1 MIDNAVLLTYCAIV
15 AGFVC
20 IPGPATL
27 MTIARTTTS
36 GTRAGI
42 ATGAGISAG
51 DIVHTFFAIVGISA
65 LIAASASLFTVVKI
79 VGAAYLFW
87 LGIKAMR
94 TGGAPGA
101 ATVEKKCS
109 AGKAFSQ
116 AIVAEVLNPKT
127 ALFFLAFLP
136 QFVHPENGNVQI
148 QLLILGI
155 IYSGLGFVSTLF
167 VALGASKISGFLNEN
182 AFSRKWMGKIIGC
195 IYCGLGLR
203 IAFQQR

>member
-1 MIDNAVLLTYCAIV
+1 
-15 AGFVC
+15 
-20 IPGPATL
+20 
-27 MTIARTTTS
+27 
-36 GTRAGI
+36 
-42 ATGAGISAG
+42 
-51 DIVHTFFAIVGISA
+51 
-65 LIAASASLFTVVKI
+65 

-116 AIVAEVLNPKT
+116 AVVAEVLNPKT

>member
-1 MIDNAVLLTYCAIV
+1 M
-15 AGFVC
+15 
-20 IPGPATL
+20 
-27 MTIARTTTS
+27 
-36 GTRAGI
+36 
-42 ATGAGISAG
+42 
-51 DIVHTFFAIVGISA
+51 
-65 LIAASASLFTVVKI
+65 
-79 VGAAYLFW
+79 
-87 LGIKAMR
+87 
-94 TGGAPGA
+94 
-101 ATVEKKCS
+101 
-109 AGKAFSQ
+109 
-116 AIVAEVLNPKT
+116 AEVLNPKT

-182 AFSRKWMGKIIGC
+182 ALSRKWMGKIIGC